1 MIGKTYSL
9 STRQWRRPGRLEQI
23 LLPVVLLAL
32 LGGGTGLWWVVSQE
46 NTRPIIVD
54 DDGPAV
60 ESAKK
65 LEEAREKA
73 DRLDPGWRFG
83 DLLAHRTAVPDEK
96 NGALAVLKAQDTLKV
111 PWSQE
116 ELSSDLIQLASLDP
130 LSAKQVAAL
139 KEALIKD
146 APALREAIRLADLP
160 TGRYPVD

>member
-1 MIGKTYSL
+1 MMGKTDSF
-9 STRQWRRPGRLEQI
+9 STCQWRRPGRFEQI
-23 LLPVVLLAL
+23 LLPVVLHAV
-32 LGGGTGLWWVVSQE
+32 LGGGTGLWWIVSQE

-73 DRLDPGWRFG
+73 DRLDSGWRFG
-83 DLLAHRTAVPDEK
+83 DLLAHRTVVPDEK
-96 NGALAVLKAQDTLKV
+96 NGALAVLKAQETLSV

-139 KEALIKD
+139 EDDLI
-146 APALREAIRLADLP
+146 
-160 TGRYPVD
+160 